1 MVVEVLVITL
11 VNALVFFLGYMT
23 GKGKVE
29 NAIEK
34 TVRKYTKK
42 KRVGGVNTL
51 SAKEMKKRGTSLEEE
66 EKEMTK
72 LLDTILKK
80 NEK

>member
-1 MVVEVLVITL
+1 MVVEVFVITL
-11 VNALVFFLGYMT
+11 VNVIVFFLGYMT

-29 NAIEK
+29 EAVEK

-42 KRVGGVNTL
+42 EKLGGVETL
-51 SAKEMKKRGTSLEEE
+51 SAKEMEKRGTRLEEE

-72 LLDTILKK
+72 LLDTIIRKDK
-80 NEK
+80 